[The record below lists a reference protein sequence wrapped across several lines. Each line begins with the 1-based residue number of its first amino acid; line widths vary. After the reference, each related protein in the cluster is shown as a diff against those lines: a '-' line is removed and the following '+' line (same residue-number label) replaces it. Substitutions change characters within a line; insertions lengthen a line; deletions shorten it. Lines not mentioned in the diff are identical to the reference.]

1 MRILITGATGF
12 IGQHLLAALGKS
24 HAITLLSRDTVRAQR
39 LLHSSA
45 YHYLTL
51 NELDSLDGFD
61 AIINLAGEPIANK
74 RWSSAQKQRICES
87 RWHLTEA
94 LLERLR
100 HCCNPPRIWL
110 NASAIGFYG
119 RQENQPLTED
129 DTCVHPEF
137 SHEVCR
143 RWEELALEA
152 GDYGCRVC
160 IVRIGV
166 VLGAEGGAL
175 AKMLPAYRL
184 GLGGPLGDGQQYLS
198 WIALTDLVA
207 VFLFLLEHE
216 HCHGIYNA
224 TSPHAVPQQE
234 FSRLLAQA
242 LHRPHWLRTPAW
254 VLRLLLGEMA
264 DLLLYGQN
272 VVPQRLLEAG
282 FQFQYPKLSSAL
294 KHALRANH
302 NHFSVPEV

>member
-12 IGQHLLAALGKS
+12 IGQQLVASLGESHL
-24 HAITLLSRDTVRAQR
+24 ITVISRNIGQAQR
-39 LLHSSA
+39 RLNSPV

-51 NELDSLDGFD
+51 DELDSLDGFD
-61 AIINLAGEPIANK
+61 AIINLAGEPIADK
-74 RWSSAQKQRICES
+74 RWSSPQKQRICES
-87 RWHLTEA
+87 RWQLTEG

-110 NASAIGFYG
+110 NASAVGFYG
-119 RQENQPLTED
+119 RQGNQPLTEEEPRI
-129 DTCVHPEF
+129 HPEF
-137 SHEVCR
+137 THEVCR

-152 GDYGCRVC
+152 RDYGCRVC

-175 AKMLPAYRL
+175 RKMLPAYRL
-184 GLGGPLGDGQQYLS
+184 GLGGPLGDGQQYVS
-198 WIALTDLVA
+198 WIALVDLVA
-207 VFLFLLEHE
+207 VFLFLLEHDQ
-216 HCHGIYNA
+216 CHGIYNA

-242 LHRPHWLRTPAW
+242 LHIPHWLRTPAW

-294 KHALRANH
+294 KHALKATH
-302 NHFSVPEV
+302 HHFSVPEV

>member
-24 HAITLLSRDTVRAQR
+24 HAITLLSRDTARAKR
-39 LLHSSA
+39 VLNSSA
-45 YHYLTL
+45 YQYLTL
-51 NELDSLDGFD
+51 DELDSLDGFD

-74 RWSSAQKQRICES
+74 RWSAAQKQRICES
-87 RWHLTEA
+87 RWQLTEA
-94 LLERLR
+94 LLELLR
-100 HCCNPPRIWL
+100 HCTNPPRIWL
-110 NASAIGFYG
+110 NASAVGFYG
-119 RQENQPLTED
+119 RQDSHPLDED
-129 DTCVHPEF
+129 ETRSHPEF

-152 GDYGCRVC
+152 RDYGCRVC

-166 VLGAEGGAL
+166 VLGVDGGAL

-198 WIALTDLVA
+198 WIALPDVIA
-207 VFLFLLEHE
+207 VFLFLLGHDN
-216 HCHGIYNA
+216 CHGIYNA

-242 LHRPHWLRTPAW
+242 LRRPHWLRTPAW
-254 VLRLLLGEMA
+254 LLRLLLGELA

-282 FQFQYPKLSSAL
+282 FQFQHPKLISAL
-294 KHALRANH
+294 KHALKTTH
-302 NHFSVPEV
+302 NHFSVPEA